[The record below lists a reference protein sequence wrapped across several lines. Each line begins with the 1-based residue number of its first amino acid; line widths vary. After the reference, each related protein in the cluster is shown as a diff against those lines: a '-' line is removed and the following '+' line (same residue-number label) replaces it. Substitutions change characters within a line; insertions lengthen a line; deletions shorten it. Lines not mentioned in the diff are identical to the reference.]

1 MPQPSISAIPHD
13 PRAALLILHGLA
25 EHAQRYRALADSL
38 AEHRIATFAFDQQG
52 HGGASGTRTHVER
65 FDRFIDDAFAVFGR
79 IRTDHSGLPLFV
91 WGHSMGATI
100 ALLLASRRPTGLSG
114 LIVTSNSLD
123 AFKNGLNPL
132 NPFFRMFSRLTPRLR
147 IPLGLDATKLSH
159 DKGVQRAYADDPLI
173 PSTASLRL
181 IVEFAAAN
189 ERVDAAAP
197 GIQTP
202 TLIVHGEDDA
212 VAPSSGSIRLHE
224 RLGSSDK
231 QLQIYP
237 HLRHELHNERE
248 PERSAF
254 VDLMTRWI
262 AARHVV

>member
-1 MPQPSISAIPHD
+1 MPQPSISAIPNE
-13 PRAALLILHGLA
+13 PRAALLILHGVA
-25 EHAQRYRALADSL
+25 EHAQRYRTLVDTF
-38 AEHRIATFAFDQQG
+38 AERGIATFAFDQQG
-52 HGGASGTRTHVER
+52 HGSAPGARTHVER
-65 FDRFIDDAFAVFGR
+65 FDCFCDDAFAVFSR
-79 IRTDHSGLPLFV
+79 IRADHSGLPLFV

-100 ALLLASRRPTGLSG
+100 ALLLASRRPSGLSG
-114 LIVTSNSLD
+114 LIVTSNSLGL
-123 AFKNGLNPL
+123 FKNGLNPL

-159 DKGVQRAYADDPLI
+159 DKAVQRAYADDPLI
-173 PSTASLRL
+173 PSTVSLRL
-181 IVEFAAAN
+181 IVELAAAN

-197 GIQTP
+197 GIQAP

-231 QLQIYP
+231 QLRIYP
-237 HLRHELHNERE
+237 HLRHEVHNERE
-248 PERSAF
+248 PERSEF
-254 VDLMTRWI
+254 IDLMAGWI